1 MEPAHK
7 SKLERALNRIQFLF
21 TLILCTCILRASRLQ
36 YYYGHLN
43 FDITMS
49 VIDVDVDLGMFPLV
63 ALITINNQF
72 RVLSGKKCVVYIN
85 LYLQPQNSANRSS
98 MNVEHFCRQTEV
110 KVHSISARNECMCQ
124 CLVQANNLAPR
135 LSRFIH
141 QFP

>member
-72 RVLSGKKCVVYIN
+72 
-85 LYLQPQNSANRSS
+85 
-98 MNVEHFCRQTEV
+98 
-110 KVHSISARNECMCQ
+110 
-124 CLVQANNLAPR
+124 
-135 LSRFIH
+135 
-141 QFP
+141 